1 MFASS
6 VTVGHGAE
14 SYIWI
19 LLLQR
24 HLCPVSVALREFAVR
39 PKVDL
44 PGTFLELVDEFRY
57 QFWDDRDFGSS
68 IASSSENPD
77 GASESR

>member
-1 MFASS
+1 MIASS

-19 LLLQR
+19 RLLQR
-24 HLCPVSVALREFAVR
+24 PPCPISAVPREFVVR
-39 PKVDL
+39 PTVGL
-44 PGTFLELVDEFRY
+44 PSTFFESIVWFPR
-57 QFWDDRDFGSS
+57 QSWDDHVCDSS
-68 IASSSENPD
+68 IASSGEIPD

>member
-1 MFASS
+1 M
-6 VTVGHGAE
+6 TVGRGGE
-14 SYIWI
+14 SCISI
-19 LLLQR
+19 RLLQTL
-24 HLCPVSVALREFAVR
+24 LCPISEALREFAVR

-44 PGTFLELVDEFRY
+44 PGTIFELVAEFRY

>member
-1 MFASS
+1 MFASA

-24 HLCPVSVALREFAVR
+24 PLCPVSVALREFVVR
-39 PKVDL
+39 PTVGL
-44 PGTFLELVDEFRY
+44 PSTFFESIAWFPR
-57 QFWDDRDFGSS
+57 QSWDAHAFGSS
-68 IASSSENPD
+68 IASSIETPD
-77 GASESR
+77 DASGSL